1 MNMTKYDIV
10 DSIAKLKIVERV
22 VSSMGSQSP
31 YTEDLAQDIYEALLK
46 KPDELVKSL
55 FDNGQLTFYIIK
67 MVKNNIF
74 SKTSP
79 FYRDYERY
87 RKNADDMEES
97 LKNDI

>member
-1 MNMTKYDIV
+1 MTKYDIV
-10 DSIAKLKIVERV
+10 DNIAKLKIVERV

-87 RKNADDMEES
+87 RKNADDLEES

>member
-1 MNMTKYDIV
+1 MTKYEIV
-10 DSIAKLKIVERV
+10 DSIARLKIVERV

-87 RKNADDMEES
+87 RKNADDLEES

>member
-1 MNMTKYDIV
+1 MTKYEIV

-87 RKNADDMEES
+87 RKNADDLEES

>member
-1 MNMTKYDIV
+1 MTKYEIV

-22 VSSMGSQSP
+22 VSSMGCQSP

-87 RKNADDMEES
+87 RKNADDLEES

>member
-1 MNMTKYDIV
+1 MTKYDIV

-87 RKNADDMEES
+87 RKNADDIEES

>member
-1 MNMTKYDIV
+1 MTKYEIV
-10 DSIAKLKIVERV
+10 DSIARLKIVERV

-46 KPDELVKSL
+46 KPDELVRSL

-87 RKNADDMEES
+87 RKNADDLEES

>member
-1 MNMTKYDIV
+1 MTKYEIV